1 MFDWFKKRKP
11 ESSSDRLPAPEEAA
25 KNPVGWARTSV
36 TTEKLVRQMKAP
48 KDVRVSVSSAGAVE
62 AVCKACAEQIS
73 PAAKGGLLWLV
84 CARCQGASVHF
95 ETTLDIPASPEDARE
110 AGLSVLREI
119 GRADPEL
126 PALSVICGSGHLN
139 LNPTVVSL
147 VIAPFERGAR
157 VSVRGIAKEGLVK
170 QDSARKAVEKV
181 RDLLQRR
188 YA

>member
-1 MFDWFKKRKP
+1 M
-11 ESSSDRLPAPEEAA
+11 A
-25 KNPVGWARTSV
+25 
-36 TTEKLVRQMKAP
+36 
-48 KDVRVSVSSAGAVE
+48 AVE
-62 AVCKACAEQIS
+62 SKILARELGRLGGVG
-73 PAAKGGLLWLV
+73 AKWV
-84 CARCQGASVHF
+84 ARFLPSVHF